1 MLILDPVPWWP
12 LALLALAL
20 AVDAALSLRPPAFIR
35 DCLDGVGFP
44 RQWWWVLIVV
54 KTLAVV
60 GLVVGIWLPGVA
72 VAATV
77 GVVAY
82 FGCAVVAHLRAR
94 FFGSAFW
101 VNCLGMLA
109 LSLAVL
115 VANLAA

>member
-1 MLILDPVPWWP
+1 MLILDPTLWWP

-20 AVDAALSLRPPAFIR
+20 AVDAGMSLRPPAFIR
-35 DCLDGVGFP
+35 DCLDGVRFP

-54 KTLAVV
+54 KTLAAA
-60 GLVVGIWLPGVA
+60 GLLVGIWVPGVA
-72 VAATV
+72 VAANV

-115 VANLAA
+115 LVTLAV